1 MAGACSW
8 QRCCLDG
15 VCLCLR
21 PESQVPHLRW
31 SQAPPLPWQRPGSA
45 DYGLMC
51 VVLYYEIQF
60 PNSLCFPCLFSRDV
74 SGILDCF
81 RDSSWNATSGTKPRF
96 NDYVR
101 GPLRQNLVTFLGT
114 EEYISPKMCIVATLP
129 IWFQSLICVLSCDGA
144 TCEKSA
150 AAGGYT
156 SVYQY
161 TGWWFD
167 FFFFF
172 NPTYNDDPN

>member
-51 VVLYYEIQF
+51 VVCIMKYSFQIVCAFHVCFQGMYRAFWTVFGTLHGMQHRVQNPGSMIMSEALCARIWLHF
-60 PNSLCFPCLFSRDV
+60 WERRNTSPRRCASLQRCPF
-74 SGILDCF
+74 G
-81 RDSSWNATSGTKPRF
+81 
-96 NDYVR
+96 
-101 GPLRQNLVTFLGT
+101 
-114 EEYISPKMCIVATLP
+114 
-129 IWFQSLICVLSCDGA
+129 
-144 TCEKSA
+144 
-150 AAGGYT
+150 
-156 SVYQY
+156 
-161 TGWWFD
+161 
-167 FFFFF
+167 F
-172 NPTYNDDPN
+172 NP